1 MVVVMGSISPADGV
15 IAEVDPAIPL
25 LCRDLSANGMDAR
38 VPPAHDALEKA
49 LEPALTGQVRA

>member
-1 MVVVMGSISPADGV
+1 MVVVMGSISPTDGV
-15 IAEVDPAIPL
+15 IAEVE
-25 LCRDLSANGMDAR
+25 MHAR